1 MASIIKSRE
10 FKIGFFVVTICLV
23 VFWGINFLKGKDI
36 FSRKTDFYAVY
47 NQVNGLASNSPVYV
61 SGLKVGQV
69 NDIYFLPDGSGNI
82 IVKFSVNTNIKIPKN
97 STASIFNADIMGSKA
112 IEINFSVNKQL
123 AEDGD
128 TLNSI
133 TQESIQEQVYVK
145 LRPLVVK
152 TENILQSVD
161 TILTSLQKVLNNQ
174 TQDNLIKSFDGI
186 RNTINNLEQ
195 ATGLID
201 TLLIDNKSQISSI
214 LNNFNSI
221 SGNIKNNNTQLSNII
236 KNFSAISD
244 SIAMSNFTNTINNA
258 NKTLADLSSIINK
271 VKKGEG
277 SAGLLLNNDSL
288 YLNLQKSSDN
298 LDLLIEDI
306 REHPKRYI
314 HFSVFGRKDSK

>member
-82 IVKFSVNTNIKIPKN
+82 IVKFSVNTNIKVPKN

>member
-1 MASIIKSRE
+1 MIKSRE

>member
-1 MASIIKSRE
+1 LASIIKSRE